1 MIYNIK
7 QYIEKI
13 YMPSIEFQFR
23 VPKIDTA
30 STSTGVEGKK
40 EESLESGKKKFGKSE
55 LCLMDF
61 SRPSDFRLT
70 AVKAKKAGYS
80 SWIMPIKIIL

>member
-30 STSTGVEGKK
+30 STSTGVIAEGKK
-40 EESLESGKKKFGKSE
+40 DESLESGKKKFGKSE

-80 SWIMPIKIIL
+80 SLIIYL